1 MGWLNNFFF
10 QLGITLLLCHL
21 KITYSCIE
29 NTFIFSARS
38 CNDLLSKQKKQ
49 VITQYTTF
57 YHFANCI
64 GLNGNLYRV
73 LGSIF
78 FYQNR
83 SGMEKNV
90 NYHTCRLKSCMEM
103 SIHIGAKTHV

>member
-1 MGWLNNFFF
+1 MVKYFFFF
-10 QLGITLLLCHL
+10 QLGITLFLCHL
-21 KITYSCIE
+21 ETNSCIE

-38 CNDLLSKQKKQ
+38 CNDLLSKQEKQ
-49 VITQYTTF
+49 VITQYTTV

-78 FYQNR
+78 
-83 SGMEKNV
+83 
-90 NYHTCRLKSCMEM
+90 
-103 SIHIGAKTHV
+103 